1 MARQVHPSTHL
12 AWVIA
17 SREASAAGSQEIEP
31 IHLFVA
37 LLQILD
43 DAWQQDAELL
53 GLTPPDV
60 DRVELLAAEARPLLG
75 LDGEGVTRLRR
86 KIRRELQASG
96 GPMAQERLHR
106 SARLRGLFSLAEEL
120 ASRDSDPVAD
130 LRHLLRASLAFPSP
144 DLAGVVP
151 GRGKE
156 KPEPTWE
163 TRIHRFADD
172 LDLGRITILV
182 SDIEGSTSL
191 KSRFGDRACAKI
203 FRAHDEL
210 FREYMAA
217 IPGSQIIK
225 SLGDGFLLAFPSEVG
240 AVRFA
245 LRIQA
250 ELRTRSSLAKVPV
263 LVRMGI
269 HCGEILQ
276 RAPSGSTLSE
286 PFFGIAIDLASR
298 VSSLARA
305 NQILVGGSVAEGSR
319 PALEAEPSE
328 GIGLVEWRAY
338 GSYWVK
344 GSEEPMEIFEVG
356 EAGRAL
362 FVRPG
367 ASAKAGPVGESAPP
381 DQGSPAASV
390 PAPGS
395 PPPVLRAPGLAAVTG
410 RPATPSLDLLGRDLT
425 QAAREERLGP
435 VLGRRDEILA
445 LARNLHRTSKRN
457 VLVVGDAGV
466 GKTAVVEGF
475 ARWVVTGATAPMDR
489 LRVVQLGVGDIIAGA
504 RHRGDLEER
513 VQGILKDA
521 TADPDVVLFLD
532 EIHLA
537 LSGGEGAD
545 LANLLKPALARE
557 DFRCVGA
564 TTTAEYDRFLKS
576 DPAFIRRFQLLR
588 VEEPDFETAL
598 EICRGWARRIEERQ
612 GVVVSEEA
620 IEAAVRLSHELI
632 RDRAL
637 PDKAIDLLENTA
649 TRATLS
655 TLSPRAVAPSKERP
669 VLGPRDVELALE
681 AQHGIAV
688 RRGGNV
694 AAARA
699 RAVLEEKLVGQ
710 RDAIGQVLR
719 GLEACDSTRRGERP
733 RGVFLFT
740 GPTGVGKTLAA
751 ELFAEALFGAG
762 ALFRI
767 NMSELKERHEL
778 ARLTGAPP
786 GFVGH
791 EAGSSL
797 FLHVQ
802 RHPQGL
808 VLLDE
813 AEKAHPEVQDWFL
826 QVFDKASATDPRGR
840 PADFR
845 QQLFVLTCN
854 LGVEAEGERIGFGA
868 AAREGDASQPRPSA
882 PDAGAERL
890 KAHFRP
896 ELLARVDRIVDFG
909 PLGREDYR
917 ELLARE
923 LGERGVSSPLPDAV
937 VDDLLNRCVAAQQG
951 ARGFRRIFED
961 EILPRLP
968 NSRDG

>member
-1 MARQVHPSTHL
+1 MARQLHPSVHL

-17 SREASAAGSQEIEP
+17 TREASAAGSQEIEP
-31 IHLFVA
+31 VHLFVA

-43 DAWQQDAELL
+43 DAWQPDAARL
-53 GLTPPDV
+53 GLTPSDV
-60 DRVELLAAEARPLLG
+60 DLVERLAAEAKPLLG
-75 LDGEGVTRLRR
+75 LDAEGVTLLRR
-86 KIRRELQASG
+86 KTRRDLQAS
-96 GPMAQERLHR
+96 PAPAPQARLHR
-106 SARLRGLFSLAEEL
+106 SARLRGLFALAEEM
-120 ASRDSDPVAD
+120 ASRDGDSVPD
-130 LRHLLRASLAFPSP
+130 LRHLLRAALAFPSP

-156 KPEPTWE
+156 KPELTWE
-163 TRIHRFADD
+163 TRIHRFADE
-172 LDLGRITILV
+172 LDLGRIAILV

-191 KSRFGDRACAKI
+191 KSRLGDRACAKI

-210 FREYMAA
+210 FREHMAA
-217 IPGSQIIK
+217 VPGGQIIK
-225 SLGDGFLLAFPSEVG
+225 SLGDGFLLAFPSEAA

-250 ELRTRSSLAKVPV
+250 ALRTRSSLAKVPV

-298 VSSLARA
+298 VSSLARG
-305 NQILVGGSVAEGSR
+305 NQILMDGSVLQGSR
-319 PALEAEPSE
+319 PALEAEPIE
-328 GIGLVEWRAY
+328 GLGPVEWRSW

-344 GSEEPMEIFEVG
+344 GSEEPVEIFEVG
-356 EAGRAL
+356 EAGKAL
-362 FVRPG
+362 FARPA
-367 ASAKAGPVGESAPP
+367 ASAKAGPVGESTPPGSGSPVAPP
-381 DQGSPAASV
+381 LA
-390 PAPGS
+390 
-395 PPPVLRAPGLAAVTG
+395 PVLRAPGSAAMTG
-410 RPATPSLDLLGRDLT
+410 RAPTPSLDLLGRDLT
-425 QAAREERLGP
+425 QAAREGRLGP

-445 LARNLHRTSKRN
+445 LARHLHRTSKRN

-475 ARWVVTGATAPMDR
+475 AQWVVSGATAPMDR
-489 LRVVQLGVGDIIAGA
+489 LRVVQLSVGDIIAGA

-576 DPAFIRRFQLLR
+576 DAAFIRRFQLLR
-588 VEEPDFETAL
+588 VEEPDLDTAL

-612 GVVVSEEA
+612 GVAVSAEA

-655 TLSPRAVAPSKERP
+655 TLSPRAVAPKKERP
-669 VLGPRDVELALE
+669 VLGAREVELALE
-681 AQHGIAV
+681 AQYGISV
-688 RRGGNV
+688 RPGGEA

-699 RAVLEEKLVGQ
+699 HSVLEEKLVGQ
-710 RDAIGQVLR
+710 RDAIGQLLR
-719 GLEACDSTRRGERP
+719 GLEVCDSTRRGERP

-740 GPTGVGKTLAA
+740 GPTGVGKTLTA
-751 ELFAEALFGAG
+751 ELLAEALFGEG

-826 QVFDKASATDPRGR
+826 QVFDKGSATDPHGR

-854 LGVEAEGERIGFGA
+854 VGAEAEGERIGFAA
-868 AAREGDASQPRPSA
+868 AAREENVSHPRTPA

-890 KAHFRP
+890 RTHFRP
-896 ELLARVDRIVDFG
+896 EFLARVDRVVAFG

-923 LGERGVSSPLPDAV
+923 LGGHGVSSPLPDAV
-937 VDDLLNRCVAAQQG
+937 VDDLLSRCVAAHQG
-951 ARGFRRIFED
+951 VRGFRRIFED
-961 EILPRLP
+961 EILPKIKARAP
-968 NSRDG
+968 EGHA

>member
-1 MARQVHPSTHL
+1 MARQLHPSTLL
-12 AWVIA
+12 AWTIA
-17 SREASAAGSQEIEP
+17 SQEAAAAGSPEIEP
-31 IHLFVA
+31 VHLFVA

-43 DAWQQDAELL
+43 DAWQQDAALL
-53 GLTPPDV
+53 GLTPS
-60 DRVELLAAEARPLLG
+60 DRDGVERLAAEARPRLG
-75 LDGEGVTRLRR
+75 LDAESVTRLRR
-86 KIRRELQASG
+86 RTRRDLQAAR
-96 GPMAQERLHR
+96 GPTATGKLHR
-106 SARLRGLFSLAEEL
+106 SARLRGLFSLAEEM
-120 ASRDSDPVAD
+120 ASRDGDPVPD
-130 LRHLLRASLAFPSP
+130 LRHLLRAALAFPSP

-156 KPEPTWE
+156 KPELTWE

-210 FREYMAA
+210 FREHMAA
-217 IPGSQIIK
+217 APGGQIIK
-225 SLGDGFLLAFPSEVG
+225 SLGDGFLLAFPSEVA

-250 ELRTRSSLAKVPV
+250 ALRSRSSLAKVPV

-298 VSSLARA
+298 VSSLARG
-305 NQILVGGSVAEGSR
+305 NQILMDATVADGSR
-319 PALEAEPSE
+319 RALETEPLEVPSP
-328 GIGLVEWRAY
+328 VEWRSW
-338 GSYWVK
+338 GRYWVK
-344 GSEEPMEIFEVG
+344 GSGEPMEIFEVG
-356 EAGRAL
+356 EAGKAL
-362 FVRPG
+362 FARPP
-367 ASAKAGPVGESAPP
+367 ASAKAGPVGETAPP
-381 DQGSPAASV
+381 SSGSPVASPLAPV
-390 PAPGS
+390 IHGPGPATMTSRTP
-395 PPPVLRAPGLAAVTG
+395 
-410 RPATPSLDLLGRDLT
+410 TPSLDLLGRDLT
-425 QAAREERLGP
+425 QAAREGRLGP
-435 VLGRRDEILA
+435 VLGRREEILA
-445 LARNLHRTSKRN
+445 LARHLHRTSKRN

-475 ARWVVTGATAPMDR
+475 AQWVVTGAAAPMDR
-489 LRVVQLGVGDIIAGA
+489 LRVVQLSVGDIIAGA

-521 TADPDVVLFLD
+521 TSDPGVVLFLD

-576 DPAFIRRFQLLR
+576 DAAFIRRFQLLR
-588 VEEPDFETAL
+588 VEEPDLDTAV

-612 GVVVSEEA
+612 GVAVSKEA

-655 TLSPRAVAPSKERP
+655 TLSPHAVVPTKQRP
-669 VLGPRDVELALE
+669 VLGAREVESALE
-681 AQHGIAV
+681 AQYGISV
-688 RRGGNV
+688 RPEGD
-694 AAARA
+694 AATARA
-699 RAVLEEKLVGQ
+699 RSILEERLVGQ
-710 RDAIGQVLR
+710 RNAIGQVVR
-719 GLEACDSTRRGERP
+719 GLEACDAARRGERP
-733 RGVFLFT
+733 RGVLLFT
-740 GPTGVGKTLAA
+740 GPTGVGKTFAA
-751 ELFAEALFGAG
+751 ELLAEALFGAG

-767 NMSELKERHEL
+767 NMNELKERHEL

-797 FLHVQ
+797 FLHTQ
-802 RHPQGL
+802 RNPQGL

-826 QVFDKASATDPRGR
+826 QVFDKGSATDPHGR
-840 PADFR
+840 LADFR
-845 QQLFVLTCN
+845 QQIFVLTCN
-854 LGVEAEGERIGFGA
+854 LGAEEESERIGFA
-868 AAREGDASQPRPSA
+868 AAAPPEGASPPHASA
-882 PDAGAERL
+882 TDAGPEQLR
-890 KAHFRP
+890 AHFRP
-896 ELLARVDRIVDFG
+896 EFLARVDRVVAFG
-909 PLGREDYR
+909 SLGPEDYR
-917 ELLARE
+917 ELLTRE
-923 LGERGVSSPLPDAV
+923 LGARGVASPLPDAV
-937 VDDLLNRCVAAQQG
+937 VDDLLSRCVAARQG
-951 ARGFRRIFED
+951 IRGFRRIFED
-961 EILPRLP
+961 EILARLP
-968 NSRDG
+968 RSQDE